1 VSCAAV
7 TRRPRMSATTWRA
20 PDREL
25 GVAQL
30 RLGSGKLLLP
40 GGQVLGQ
47 PGSLGPKVD
56 RAGDV
61 RRDEHRG
68 AGRLDQSRG
77 GRPDTAPAA
86 SRRPNA
92 RTAAR
97 CSPSRL
103 RPDRTAG
110 PRPDGCLED
119 PARYGT
125 GAARDRFLRRR
136 DRLRSLHADLLEV
149 VNRDMR

>member
-1 VSCAAV
+1 MRSGAAEPPGLV
-7 TRRPRMSATTWRA
+7 ESFYLTGSTDAQCSGWRSGERLRPGLGWWRSAGHST
-20 PDREL
+20 
-25 GVAQL
+25 
-30 RLGSGKLLLP
+30 
-40 GGQVLGQ
+40 
-47 PGSLGPKVD
+47 
-56 RAGDV
+56 
-61 RRDEHRG
+61 
-68 AGRLDQSRG
+68 
-77 GRPDTAPAA
+77 AA

-103 RPDRTAG
+103 RPDRAAG
-110 PRPDGCLED
+110 PRPDGCLEG

-136 DRLRSLHADLLEV
+136 DPLRSLHADLLEV